1 MLCASPAY
9 LRKRGAPQTPRE
21 LETHDCLRYRFP
33 ATGKLQ
39 DWRLGTPQ
47 RAEPVKLPVSLACNN
62 MEALRDAAIRGLGI
76 VHMPDFLGCDAIAAG
91 RLRTV
96 LDGYLGIPGQFSIL
110 WPWSRRL
117 SPKVRVL
124 VDFLSERL
132 FVER

>member
-1 MLCASPAY
+1 MPRYEGWASFICPIS
-9 LRKRGAPQTPRE
+9 
-21 LETHDCLRYRFP
+21 
-33 ATGKLQ
+33 
-39 DWRLGTPQ
+39 W
-47 RAEPVKLPVSLACNN
+47 
-62 MEALRDAAIRGLGI
+62 
-76 VHMPDFLGCDAIAAG
+76 GCDAIAAG

-110 WPWSRRL
+110 WPWSRHL